1 MGPDFCVPVWCSL
14 MILQMCVWTENTL
27 SHFIPFLPAYQ
38 GGFRFYLSNRYQP
51 SIRVF
56 NASMLTEMFLFRL
69 LKKLLIR
76 RVF

>member
-38 GGFRFYLSNRYQP
+38 VVLQTKDGMYLQN
-51 SIRVF
+51 VLL
-56 NASMLTEMFLFRL
+56 AAFL
-69 LKKLLIR
+69 
-76 RVF
+76 